1 MTKSARPNSRSGFGA
16 IAEVPVLGVA
26 LTQGMISGEGT
37 ARRNRLFQ
45 RALSAKIDMFDLTA
59 SATPLLDLR
68 LIGEANRKSNRSLTL
83 ILPVRPRSSQPPL
96 QPASLPTTGP
106 TELEQTSAGDPPFVS
121 AVGTALGPKG
131 SLWVELPVDDAE
143 SSATSDAS
151 TALPSVPEGTTATWV
166 VRWDSPA
173 QLDSALRQAS
183 RLGGAVVSGPA
194 SLLDPRG
201 PAAVAAVSPA
211 GTRRY
216 LARDPF
222 AGGRL
227 DGSLLEVGNLDRN
240 PNEGPWSLERLQVE
254 YGPVLAFGFLSKRGV
269 RNLRVAAL
277 QYLLTLP
284 SVAGI
289 VVPIATER
297 QIEELERL
305 PSAPPLE
312 TEELDRITQLQTGR
326 RAS

>member
-1 MTKSARPNSRSGFGA
+1 
-16 IAEVPVLGVA
+16 
-26 LTQGMISGEGT
+26 
-37 ARRNRLFQ
+37 
-45 RALSAKIDMFDLTA
+45 
-59 SATPLLDLR
+59 
-68 LIGEANRKSNRSLTL
+68 
-83 ILPVRPRSSQPPL
+83 
-96 QPASLPTTGP
+96 
-106 TELEQTSAGDPPFVS
+106 
-121 AVGTALGPKG
+121 
-131 SLWVELPVDDAE
+131 
-143 SSATSDAS
+143 
-151 TALPSVPEGTTATWV
+151 
-166 VRWDSPA
+166 
-173 QLDSALRQAS
+173 
-183 RLGGAVVSGPA
+183 
-194 SLLDPRG
+194 
-201 PAAVAAVSPA
+201 
-211 GTRRY
+211 RY